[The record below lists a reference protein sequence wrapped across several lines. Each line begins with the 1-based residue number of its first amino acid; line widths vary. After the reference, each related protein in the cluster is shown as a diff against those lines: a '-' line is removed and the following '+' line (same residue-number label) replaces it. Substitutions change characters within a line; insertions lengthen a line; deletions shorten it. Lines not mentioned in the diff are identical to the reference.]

1 MRRKFEEGGRGGGRG
16 KEDEEKRRCAGR
28 EIKWRR
34 EKTGEKYEEGNSK
47 GRVSKMKEMENREN
61 GRGKRKGEE

>member
-34 EKTGEKYEEGNSK
+34 EKTGEK
-47 GRVSKMKEMENREN
+47 
-61 GRGKRKGEE
+61 